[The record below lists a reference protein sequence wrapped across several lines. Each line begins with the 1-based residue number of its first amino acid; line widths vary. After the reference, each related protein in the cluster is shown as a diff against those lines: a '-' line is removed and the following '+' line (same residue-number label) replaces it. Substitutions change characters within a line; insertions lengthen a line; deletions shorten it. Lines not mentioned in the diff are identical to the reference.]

1 MRNINL
7 FDLWATLSLD
17 TSRYEQG
24 IANARGLATKFAGG
38 LKSGLMTAANLS
50 AKTLAIAGKEAFN
63 FVKTSVSVGK
73 AFDSSMSQV
82 AATMGTTVDQ
92 IGELRDFAME
102 MGSKTAF
109 SASQAAD
116 ALNYMALAGYD
127 SETSMSM
134 LPNVLNLA
142 AAGGMELARASDM
155 ITDTQSALGLTIDE
169 TSQLVDKMAKASS
182 KTNTSVSQLGDA
194 MLTVGGT
201 AKNLAGGTTELAQVL
216 GLLADN
222 GTKGAEGG
230 TALRNIILSL
240 SAPTKTAKDTI
251 EELGVE
257 IFDDSGKM
265 RDLQS
270 IFSDFNSS
278 LSEMSQGKQT
288 QTLNKIFN
296 KVDLKSVNALL
307 ATSTDRWNEVAAEI
321 DAATGAAQDMADTQ
335 LDNLT
340 GNITIF
346 QSALEGAQI
355 VMSDQLT
362 PTLNKFVKFG
372 SDGISK
378 LTEGFKSG
386 GLSGAMKE
394 FKGVLSSGLT
404 MVIDMLPDLIT
415 VRADII
421 TALTEGL
428 IDNIP
433 TLVDAALTIID
444 ERLVTELIRGIPDF
458 IKSLAKGID
467 TVIKTL
473 PDLMDTVVDVVDI
486 IADVLI
492 DSLPILVE
500 SVLTLTDKL
509 IEFVLKPE
517 NLEKLVEMSAKLI
530 ISVAGALLAAA
541 PKLLTG
547 IGKIIKTVVDYVVN
561 TDWAKLGR
569 GLLDN
574 INGALT
580 KASSKLLKWWDGW
593 SQEIGKYAVIAWN
606 GVVETWS
613 GVGQWFADRWHDIQ
627 NAYSTIGEWFS
638 EAFTG
643 AADNVRSAF
652 ADIGSFF
659 TGIWEGI
666 QGTFSNVSTW
676 FRNTFQNAWDG
687 IRNVFTPV
695 GETFNG
701 IGNSILNGLRS
712 IVNNLIS
719 GINSVITIPFN
730 GLNSALRGIRD
741 IDIIGQK
748 PFSWIGEIQVPQIP
762 YLARGGVLKK
772 GQMAFL
778 EGQGDE
784 AIIPLSQNTEWIDKV
799 AERLSERSQN
809 IQYSFNIHID
819 KMGSTSDDDIEQ
831 FAEKLMNIMTEKS
844 VRGGYALS

>member
-1 MRNINL
+1 M
-7 FDLWATLSLD
+7 WATLSLD

-24 IANARGLATKFAGG
+24 IANARDLATKFAGG

-50 AKTLAIAGKEAFN
+50 VKTLAIAGKEAFN
-63 FVKTSVSVGK
+63 FAKTSVSVGE

-109 SASQAAD
+109 SASQAAG

-169 TSQLVDKMAKASS
+169 TSQLVDKMAKAYS

-278 LSEMSQGKQT
+278 LSKMSQGEQT
-288 QTLNKIFN
+288 QTLSKIFN

-415 VRADII
+415 VSADII
-421 TALTEGL
+421 TALAEGL

-433 TLVDAALTIID
+433 TLVDAALTII
-444 ERLVTELIRGIPDF
+444 ERLVPELIRGIPDF

-561 TDWAKLGR
+561 TDWAKLGK

-580 KASSKLLKWWDGW
+580 KASSKLSKWWDGW

-659 TGIWEGI
+659 TGVWEGI

-701 IGNSILNGLRS
+701 IGDSILNGLRS